1 MVGEL
6 IGSETD
12 LFLVS
17 VRIKL
22 TNNVRVYIDG
32 DQGVGIGRLASINR
46 SLYKKVEES
55 GLFPGDDF
63 SLEVSSPGVD
73 EPLKM
78 YRQYTKN
85 KGRLAEVVLTDG
97 RIVTGNLVEVG
108 EDGVVLE
115 EQPAKKPGKS
125 PKAGKELKRHSILFS
140 DIKTTKIQVTF

>member
-6 IGSETD
+6 IGSEAD

-17 VRIKL
+17 VRIKP

-32 DQGVGIGRLASINR
+32 DQGVVIGRLASINR

-125 PKAGKELKRHSILFS
+125 PKASKELKRHSILFS

>member
-6 IGSETD
+6 ISSEAD

-17 VRIKL
+17 VRIKP

-55 GLFPGDDF
+55 GLFSSDDF

-78 YRQYTKN
+78 HRQYTKN
-85 KGRLAEVVLTDG
+85 TGRLAEVVLTDG
-97 RIVTGNLVEVG
+97 RVVTGNLVEVG

-125 PKAGKELKRHSILFS
+125 PKARKELVRHSILFS